1 MDVNSPESQEVL
13 VRNRKPVRSLVGD
26 AISGAKFAP
35 FWLWLVP
42 IYPLPP
48 AGVGLVR
55 SLLALLWYSLSP
67 LFCEQAWQCLR
78 SGLLQHSS
86 LALSLSFYPLSLSL
100 AIQQFRLLSHVSSL
114 RLPSGHS
121 GPVLTLSNVA
131 CSSMFS
137 PLLLVPDVSVWGTSL
152 LGVAIRHVICGFYL
166 FIYFSSWL
174 CCPLRFQNSPQ
185 THQ

>member
-78 SGLLQHSS
+78 FELFTGNFS
-86 LALSLSFYPLSLSL
+86 LFLFSLSLSL
-100 AIQQFRLLSHVSSL
+100 AIPQFGLLAHVSSL
-114 RLPSGHS
+114 RLSSGHS
-121 GPVLTLSNVA
+121 GLVLTLSNA
-131 CSSMFS
+131 ARASLFK
-137 PLLLVPDVSVWGTSL
+137 PRLLVADVSVWATSQ
-152 LGVAIRHVICGFYL
+152 LGVAVRHVICGFYS
-166 FIYFSSWL
+166 FIFSSRL
-174 CCPLRFQNSPQ
+174 CCLLRFQNSPQ
-185 THQ
+185 TCQ

>member
-1 MDVNSPESQEVL
+1 MPLWGRDCPFPALATPTCLSS
-13 VRNRKPVRSLVGD
+13 VGD
-26 AISGAKFAP
+26 EP
-35 FWLWLVP
+35 VH
-42 IYPLPP
+42 
-48 AGVGLVR
+48 

-185 THQ
+185 THW

>member
-78 SGLLQHSS
+78 FELFTGNFS
-86 LALSLSFYPLSLSL
+86 LFLFSLSLSL
-100 AIQQFRLLSHVSSL
+100 AIPQFGLLAHVSSL
-114 RLPSGHS
+114 RLSSGHS
-121 GPVLTLSNVA
+121 GLVLTLSNA
-131 CSSMFS
+131 ARASLFK
-137 PLLLVPDVSVWGTSL
+137 PRLLVADVSVWATSQ
-152 LGVAIRHVICGFYL
+152 LGVAVRHVICGF
-166 FIYFSSWL
+166 
-174 CCPLRFQNSPQ
+174 
-185 THQ
+185 